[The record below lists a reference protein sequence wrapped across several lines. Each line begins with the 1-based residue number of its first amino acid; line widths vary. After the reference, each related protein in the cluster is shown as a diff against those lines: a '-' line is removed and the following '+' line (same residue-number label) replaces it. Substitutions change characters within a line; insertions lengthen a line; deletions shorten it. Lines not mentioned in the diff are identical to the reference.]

1 MSKKYK
7 KNKINNK
14 VDKVDLAPL
23 GTPVNLPAFIIL
35 LFLSILF
42 ECQKYSIL
50 LHVHMCTGFC
60 VLMCTAVLF
69 WKLPKYEFDN
79 RPSEFSS
86 YYFLNFF
93 FISFFLSL
101 FFWVILRSLSL
112 SHFDFS
118 LFSEILLI
126 LLLYSEQK
134 NYCTH
139 FVGEYN
145 LN

>member
-7 KNKINNK
+7 KNNK

-35 LFLSILF
+35 LFLLILF

-86 YYFLNFF
+86 YYLLNFF

-101 FFWVILRSLSL
+101 FFGWFFILSLSL
-112 SHFDFS
+112 TRWFLSFLWNSFNS
-118 LFSEILLI
+118 FII
-126 LLLYSEQK
+126 FWTKKLLYAF
-134 NYCTH
+134 CRRI
-139 FVGEYN
+139 
-145 LN
+145 